1 MDEMTLGVIIGNRDF
16 FPDAL
21 VTQARQDLL
30 DVFARN
36 DVRAVILD
44 EDATKRGAVETWD
57 DAKKCA
63 ELFKAHGDEIDGI
76 LISLPNFGDEKGIAE
91 TLKLSGLQKPILVQA
106 YPDDLDRFDLAS
118 RRDSFC
124 GKISVCNNLRQYRL
138 PFSLTMEHT
147 VAPQSDAFQS
157 DLSWFLG
164 VCRTVGGLRT
174 ARLGAIGARP
184 NAFNTVR
191 YSEKLLQGDGISVST
206 LDLSEVIGRA
216 DQLKDDDPRCTG
228 SVEEIQGYVPTGETP
243 HPSLARMAR
252 MAIVIDDW
260 MAANDLVATAL
271 QCWTSVQLNYG
282 VNVCTLMS
290 MMSDRLLPSA
300 CEVDVTGV
308 ASMYAL
314 QLASRTPSA
323 LVDWNNSYAGDPDK
337 CVLFHCGNWA
347 KSFLPDAQM
356 EYAHVLSNTLGVE
369 NTAGPSRGAC
379 LRGR

>member
-1 MDEMTLGVIIGNRDF
+1 M
-16 FPDAL
+16 
-21 VTQARQDLL
+21 
-30 DVFARN
+30 
-36 DVRAVILD
+36 
-44 EDATKRGAVETWD
+44 
-57 DAKKCA
+57 
-63 ELFKAHGDEIDGI
+63 
-76 LISLPNFGDEKGIAE
+76 
-91 TLKLSGLQKPILVQA
+91 
-106 YPDDLDRFDLAS
+106 
-118 RRDSFC
+118 
-124 GKISVCNNLRQYRL
+124 
-138 PFSLTMEHT
+138 
-147 VAPQSDAFQS
+147 
-157 DLSWFLG
+157 
-164 VCRTVGGLRT
+164 
-174 ARLGAIGARP
+174 
-184 NAFNTVR
+184 R
-191 YSEKLLQGDGISVST
+191 YSEKLLQGDGISVNT

-216 DQLKDDDPRCTG
+216 DRLKDDDPR
-228 SVEEIQGYVPTGETP
+228 VRERIEEIQGYVPTGETP

-369 NTAGPSRGAC
+369 NTRGAISGRVPAGPLTYARISTDDQAGAITAYVGEGQFTDDPLNTFGAPRRRGSTGVAKAHALHLSQRIRTPHGHQRLALRPNPGRSIRELPRLGRISSQRPGGIDAGPVRSAQRLAHYERGLAHAARASRAI
-379 LRGR
+379 